1 MFLSSVL
8 MAWMVSLAAKLIGK
22 EIPSVSR
29 MAPGGKIIAM
39 GEREVVAHLQS
50 MLALG
55 EAMSREGKWK
65 KYNPPD
71 REENSILEV
80 MLHDLRVLTIWGQP
94 WASNLT
100 PMAAE

>member
-1 MFLSSVL
+1 
-8 MAWMVSLAAKLIGK
+8 MAWMVSLAAKLTGK

-39 GEREVVAHLQS
+39 GEREVTTHLQN

-55 EAMSREGKWK
+55 EAMSEEGNWK
-65 KYNPPD
+65 KYKPFDP
-71 REENSILEV
+71 EGNSILEV
-80 MLHDLRVLTIWGQP
+80 MLHDLKVLTIWGQP

>member
-1 MFLSSVL
+1 
-8 MAWMVSLAAKLIGK
+8 MAWMVSLAAKLTGK

-39 GEREVVAHLQS
+39 GEREVVTQLHN

-55 EAMSREGKWK
+55 EAMSAEGNWK
-65 KYNPPD
+65 KYNPSD
-71 REENSILEV
+71 REGNSTLEV
-80 MLHDLRVLTIWGQP
+80 MLHDLRLLTIWGQP

-100 PMAAE
+100 PVAAE